1 MDGNIQLFYTKMDE
15 LFIRPKRSCEIHNWV
30 QYCEFSME
38 ERLHGNHADTKLVA
52 FDAVLEMTMSRNLGF
67 MKAGGDVDEIGRAHV

>member
-1 MDGNIQLFYTKMDE
+1 
-15 LFIRPKRSCEIHNWV
+15 
-30 QYCEFSME
+30 ME

-67 MKAGGDVDEIGRAHV
+67 MKAGGDVDGVLKQLQKDLDYRGIVSSLNPRLHRELHLRLANH

>member
-1 MDGNIQLFYTKMDE
+1 
-15 LFIRPKRSCEIHNWV
+15 
-30 QYCEFSME
+30 ME

-67 MKAGGDVDEIGRAHV
+67 MKAGGDVDGVLKQLQKDLDRKSVVKGKSVRRV